1 MSYGV
6 TPQGFIRKPYSV
18 ILAELHAQAQSGDCF
33 GPDIDLSDEN
43 YIGPELKLKAWALDK
58 QWQLAEEVYYSM
70 DIDNAEG
77 PALNRL
83 MKLGLTEREDARYA
97 LVNLLYSGDEG
108 SPVPVGAQAET
119 DQNVVYEVLVDQ
131 VIGVSG
137 QVTVQAR
144 CMVTGTIGNVPA
156 NTITKLKTPLPGID
170 SVTNPSA
177 ASGGR
182 GVETE
187 PEARER
193 YRSTPASS
201 GSSLDAILA
210 KVGEIEDIED
220 FTGFENETNAE
231 NEYGIPAGSI
241 EIIASGSTDE
251 KIAQAIFAKKAGGIG
266 TFGNTLRTVIDSQGT
281 SKPIY
286 FTRPVAVDVYVKF
299 SLLTNDDWD
308 VSQEAIVKQYA
319 VDHVNALRTGR
330 AAYDWKISALL
341 ASTVGLEHV
350 TVYLG
355 TDPENIT
362 LDKIEVTI
370 RQKLQTDLEKVSI
383 EYE

>member
-6 TPQGFIRKPYSV
+6 TPQGFIRKPYSI
-18 ILAELHAQAQSGDCF
+18 ILAELQAQAQSGDCF
-33 GPDIDLSDEN
+33 GPDVDLSDEN

-77 PALNRL
+77 AALNRL
-83 MKLGLTEREDARYA
+83 MKLGLTEREGAKFA
-97 LVNLLYSGDEG
+97 LVDLLFAGDEG
-108 SPVPVGAQAET
+108 SLVPVGAQAET
-119 DQNVVYEVLVDQ
+119 EQNVVYEVLTDQ
-131 VIGVSG
+131 VVGVSG

-156 NTITKLKTPLPGID
+156 NNITKLKTPLPGID

-182 GVETE
+182 SVETE

-210 KVGEIEDIED
+210 KVGEIDDIED

-231 NEYGIPAGSI
+231 DENGIPAGSI
-241 EIIASGSTDE
+241 EIIATGSTNA
-251 KIAQAIFAKKAGGIG
+251 KIAQAIFAKKPAGTG
-266 TFGNTLRTVIDSQGT
+266 THGNTLHTVIDSQGT

-286 FTRPVAVDVYVKF
+286 FTRPEPIDAYVKF

-308 VSQEAIVKQYA
+308 ISQEVIVKQYA
-319 VDHVNALRTGR
+319 VDHINALLTGKT
-330 AAYDWKISALL
+330 AYDWKISALL
-341 ASTVGLEHV
+341 ASTVGLEDV

-355 TDPENIT
+355 TVPENIT

-370 RQKLQTDLEKVSI
+370 RQKLQTSLEKVSI

>member
-18 ILAELHAQAQSGDCF
+18 ILAELQAQAQSGDCF
-33 GPDIDLSDEN
+33 GPDVDLSDEN
-43 YIGPELKLKAWALDK
+43 YIGPELKLKAWALDQ
-58 QWQLAEEVYYSM
+58 QWQLAEQVYYSM
-70 DIDNAEG
+70 DLDNAEG
-77 PALNRL
+77 LALNRL
-83 MKLGLTEREDARYA
+83 MKLGLTEKEGAKYA
-97 LVNLLYSGDEG
+97 LVNLLFGGDEG
-108 SPVPVGAQAET
+108 SPIPVGAQAET
-119 DQNVVYEVLVDQ
+119 EQNIVYEVLVDQ

-144 CMVTGTIGNVPA
+144 CMTSGATGNVPA

-182 GVETE
+182 SVETE
-187 PEARER
+187 SEARDR

-210 KVGEIEDIED
+210 KVGEIDDIED

-231 NEYGIPAGSI
+231 DENGIPAGSI
-241 EIIASGSTDE
+241 EIIATGSTDV
-251 KIAQAIFAKKAGGIG
+251 KIAQAIFAKKPAGIG
-266 TFGNTLRTVIDSQGT
+266 THGNTLETIIDSQGT

-286 FTRPVAVDVYVKF
+286 FTRPTLVDAYVKF
-299 SLLTNDDWD
+299 SLLTNSDWE
-308 VSQEAIVKQYA
+308 VSQEPIVKQYA
-319 VDHVNALRTGR
+319 VDHINALRTGR

-341 ASTVGLEHV
+341 ASTVGLEDV
-350 TVYLG
+350 AVYLG

-362 LDKIEVTI
+362 LDKVEVTI
-370 RQKLQTDLEKVSI
+370 RQKLQTALDKVSI